1 MVRLV
6 LLWKRGSVEAYGAVE
21 EAVRAET
28 GTYVTLAPTGLVVRE
43 KVEAEEVGVVPVV
56 TGEVID
62 AEIIE

>member
-43 KVEAEEVGVVPVV
+43 KVETEEELVSYPEGAAR
-56 TGEVID
+56 IHKS
-62 AEIIE
+62 